1 VKIRGNIRSFLFIVG
16 VVDTGDKLL
25 NAVNSTGDKLSMASL
40 LQAVKYCQSH

>member
-1 VKIRGNIRSFLFIVG
+1 VKIRGNIRSFVFIVG

-25 NAVNSTGDKLSMASL
+25 NAVNSTGDKLSL